1 MQKMLAL
8 GVGFFSIIFGMW
20 NTQFVM
26 CAVEQ
31 IQYPLAGEINTDGV
45 NLRAGG
51 STNYE
56 IVSKLNKG
64 ARVTV
69 LDRVRGWYRIVPPE
83 GVPFWVWG
91 GYVQDGEVVCNRLN
105 VRPRPATKS
114 TVICQLG
121 RGEQVIQS
129 EEHDGWLA
137 IKAPECAVLWVSA
150 ELIDLLPVQEESGKN
165 IKGERVVDQ
174 GDAAADEAIDI
185 AASEQAGEKEIPM
198 LCEGRL
204 VKCKDISVE
213 GARFC
218 LMKGFFLTRV
228 RCLLKSEMINLR
240 YFENDRVKVWGY
252 EASRLPSG
260 IPVIDVR
267 RLEVE

>member
-8 GVGFFSIIFGMW
+8 EVGLFSILFGMW
-20 NTQFVM
+20 NMQFGM

-31 IQYPLAGEINTDGV
+31 IQYPLTGEINTNGV

-64 ARVTV
+64 ARVAV
-69 LDRVRGWYRIVPPE
+69 LGRVRGWYRIVPPA

-91 GYVQDGEVVCNRLN
+91 GYVQDGEVICNRLN

-150 ELIDLLPVQEESGKN
+150 ELIDLLPMEEERGKD
-165 IKGERVVDQ
+165 IEGERVVDQ
-174 GDAAADEAIDI
+174 GGAAVDEAIDL
-185 AASEQAGEKEIPM
+185 AASEPPGKKKIPI
-198 LCEGRL
+198 LCEGML
-204 VKCKDISVE
+204 VRCKEISIE
-213 GARFC
+213 GARYC
-218 LMKGFFLTRV
+218 LMKGFFFKRV

-252 EASRLPSG
+252 EVSRLPSG
-260 IPVIDVR
+260 NPVIDVR
-267 RLEVE
+267 KLEVE